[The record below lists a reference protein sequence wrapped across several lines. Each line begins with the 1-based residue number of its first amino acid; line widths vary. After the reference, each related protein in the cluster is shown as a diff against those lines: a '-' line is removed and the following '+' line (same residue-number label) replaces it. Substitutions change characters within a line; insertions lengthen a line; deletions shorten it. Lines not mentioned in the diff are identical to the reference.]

1 MFTVRLENIKIRQ
14 DLSNDE
20 VAKIAYTKFNIP
32 QESVTDYKIVKKS
45 IDARDK
51 NDIFYNYSIVV
62 FLKENFKVSKLLK
75 NKNASLIEQELKQK
89 TVLHND
95 LKAYNRPVII
105 GAGPAG
111 LFCALTLIE
120 NGVKPI
126 IVEQGKTVEERQKDV
141 ELFLKERILNTCS
154 NVQFGEGGAGTF
166 SDGKLTT
173 NLHSPLC
180 RDVIDTFVKFGAPEE
195 ISYINKP
202 HIGTDNL
209 VKIVANIRK
218 YIENNGGEFMFG
230 AKAVDFEIEN
240 NQVKSVIVSRIQE
253 STTIDKIATDTVV
266 LAIGHSSRDMFKK
279 LYEKHVEMEKKNFS
293 VGVRI
298 EHKQQMINESQYGK
312 NPKLKLPPAEYKLAY
327 HGEDRSC
334 YTFCMCPGGT
344 VMASSSEEGTIV
356 TNGMSKYARDGENA
370 NSAVLVNVTPEDL
383 ISEEIFSSIKNYM
396 LQQADGIRI
405 CKNISSKEDSS
416 QNSVNLTVE
425 SKNEHID
432 NLDKEIR
439 KDNPLLGMYFQEM
452 LEEKAF
458 ALGGNNYNAPIQRVE
473 DFLNNKKTD
482 HIGEINPT
490 YKPGIT
496 MSNLK
501 EILPEFV
508 TEILKEGIV
517 YFDRKIKGFA
527 NPDAILTGVETRSS
541 SPVTIKRNEQYMANI
556 KGMYPCGEGAGYA
569 GGIMS
574 AAIDGIR
581 ISRAILTPEQYATR
595 GIEENCK
602 MKQ

>member
-62 FLKENFKVSKLLK
+62 LLKENFKVSKLLK

-120 NGVKPI
+120 NGIKPI

-141 ELFLKERILNTCS
+141 ELFLKERMLNTCS

-218 YIENNGGEFMFG
+218 YIENNGGKFMFG
-230 AKAVDFEIEN
+230 TKAVDFETEN

-253 STTIDKIATDTVV
+253 STTIDRIETDTVV

-334 YTFCMCPGGT
+334 YTCCMCPGGT

-356 TNGMSKYARDGENA
+356 TNGMSTFARNGENA
-370 NSAVLVNVTPEDL
+370 NSAVLVNITPED
-383 ISEEIFSSIKNYM
+383 FK
-396 LQQADGIRI
+396 G
-405 CKNISSKEDSS
+405 DS
-416 QNSVNLTVE
+416 
-425 SKNEHID
+425 
-432 NLDKEIR
+432 
-439 KDNPLLGMYFQEM
+439 PLEGMYFQQE

-458 ALGGNNYNAPIQRVE
+458 KLGGSNYNAPIQRVE
-473 DFLNNKKTD
+473 DFLNDKKSTF
-482 HIGEINPT
+482 IGEVKPT
-490 YKPGIT
+490 YKPGVT
-496 MSNLK
+496 LANLQ
-501 EILPEFV
+501 EILPDFV
-508 TEILKEGIV
+508 TKTLKEGLI
-517 YFDRKIKGFA
+517 YFDKKIAGFA
-527 NPDAILTGVETRSS
+527 SADAILTGVETRSS
-541 SPVTIKRNEQYMANI
+541 SPVTIKRNEQKMASVQGI
-556 KGMYPCGEGAGYA
+556 YPCGEGAGYA

-574 AAIDGIR
+574 AAVDGIKVAN
-581 ISRAILTPEQYATR
+581 AILAQ
-595 GIEENCK
+595 
-602 MKQ
+602 

>member
-120 NGVKPI
+120 NGIKPI

-141 ELFLKERILNTCS
+141 ELFLKERMLNTCS

-230 AKAVDFEIEN
+230 AKAEDFEIEN

-253 STTIDKIATDTVV
+253 STTIDKIETDTVV

-298 EHKQQMINESQYGK
+298 EHKQQMINESQYGE

-334 YTFCMCPGGT
+334 HTFCMCPGGT

-356 TNGMSKYARDGENA
+356 TNGMSTFARDGENA
-370 NSAVLVNVTPEDL
+370 NSAVLVNITPED
-383 ISEEIFSSIKNYM
+383 FK
-396 LQQADGIRI
+396 G
-405 CKNISSKEDSS
+405 DS
-416 QNSVNLTVE
+416 
-425 SKNEHID
+425 
-432 NLDKEIR
+432 
-439 KDNPLLGMYFQEM
+439 PLEGMYFQQE

-458 ALGGNNYNAPIQRVE
+458 KLGGSNYNAPIQRVE
-473 DFLNNKKTD
+473 DFLNNKKSTF
-482 HIGEINPT
+482 IGEVKPT
-490 YKPGIT
+490 YKPGVT
-496 MSNLK
+496 LANLQ
-501 EILPEFV
+501 EILPDFV
-508 TEILKEGIV
+508 TKTLKEGLI
-517 YFDRKIKGFA
+517 YFDKKIAGFA
-527 NPDAILTGVETRSS
+527 SADAILTGVETRSS
-541 SPVTIKRNEQYMANI
+541 SPVTIKRNEQKMASVQGI
-556 KGMYPCGEGAGYA
+556 YPCGEGAGYA

-574 AAIDGIR
+574 AAVDGIKVAN
-581 ISRAILTPEQYATR
+581 AILAQ
-595 GIEENCK
+595 
-602 MKQ
+602 